1 MPGFALTAGS
11 LPMPTDTASGT
22 VAATPSPST
31 IALGPMLANG
41 VDLYRIGGALV
52 LCIMLGVAAILLL
65 RRYGFGRADGVGL
78 PTGRKCL
85 TIVDTV
91 RLAPRVTLHVVE
103 YDDRHV
109 LLALDASGITLLDAR
124 SRPAPETTS

>member
-1 MPGFALTAGS
+1 
-11 LPMPTDTASGT
+11 
-22 VAATPSPST
+22 
-31 IALGPMLANG
+31 MLANG
-41 VDLYRIGGALV
+41 IDLYRIGGALL

-65 RRYGFGRADGVGL
+65 RRYGFGRVDGVGM

-103 YDDRHV
+103 YDERHV
-109 LLALDASGITLLDAR
+109 LLALDASGITLLDAH